1 MVRTRKRIVALGVMA
16 GLLMSGL
23 SAEAP
28 QDVNAKSKAKVL
40 SVKVTNVKKKKVTLK
55 TGKSLT
61 LKVKVSVKPNK
72 AKYKKVTFK
81 SSNQKIVK
89 VSKKGKLTAIKA
101 GSAKVTV
108 TSRQNKKKKTVIR
121 VTVKKAEHSPSQ
133 TNTVSSSPAPVPS
146 GGNGPQNSDDGNN
159 NVGGTPTATATAVPT
174 PTPTAT
180 PKPDGTSTLMR
191 KPFAEQANVGGK
203 LADLPIRSGSIQDS
217 NGAEIDGTY
226 EWENPDTVLTQEG
239 KSHHNAKFIPKDAS
253 FAEVKNISLP
263 VHTTKNQLTV
273 ESRPRVGSVTTGD
286 KLSEIKLSGGKVTD
300 AEGNAVAGTFSWAE
314 PDIRV
319 TAPGSAKYMV
329 LFTPKDTV
337 TYRTEVLYVTVKAT
351 GTEVTN
357 TTPAKKLD
365 LSGGIWKNEQAYSG
379 MWNGTFYN
387 ITPYLSDVD
396 LSQYTKLTVTA
407 NVYNT
412 SNQKITDTNSSYIGF
427 KLANRNGDW
436 GGFSDAYV
444 NRTATLSL
452 GGYDGGELYVVVQNM
467 SASVGYI
474 EITSITLEAG
484 EITNVKD
491 GSSLKMAFGDIFGKV
506 GNALSGFQI
515 NNKDCLNF
523 ISTHY
528 NSFTMG
534 NEMKPDY
541 LLGGQ
546 PTLEDKNPDGYV
558 NTADFTYPYKD
569 TKYPKINMDSIDSYL
584 ETAYANGLKMR
595 YHVFVWHQQTPQWF
609 FKKNFDETAAYVSPE
624 VMNGR
629 LEYFI
634 RNVMT
639 HIYTYKNKDGVYIG
653 REVMDNWD
661 MANEYLHNND
671 SDSKNKS
678 YWDEVYYPEYKF
690 SSKKHSGILTPV
702 YIKEAFAIGHS
713 VLEDFGLT
721 DQVSLMYNDYN
732 TYMVGDD
739 IVKMIQYFNT
749 KDEINPGAEV
759 ICDGVGMQTHLDMGY
774 PTIQSVGTNSIDKF
788 KEAGFEIQLTEM
800 DLTDK
805 SQTATSQENQ
815 IKSWYNLMM
824 LLMTQKDSG
833 AKITGITWW
842 GPSDNYS
849 WRREGVPLL
858 FSEYWKAKE
867 HYFQVIESVS
877 WYNQGD
883 TDWQLLN
890 QS

>member
-546 PTLEDKNPDGYV
+546 PTLEDKNPNGYV

-824 LLMTQKDSG
+824 LLMTQKESG

>member
-1 MVRTRKRIVALGVMA
+1 MVKTRKRIVALGVMA
-16 GLLMSGL
+16 GLLMSSL

-28 QDVNAKSKAKVL
+28 QDVNAKGKAKVL

-81 SSNQKIVK
+81 SSNRKVVK

-101 GSAKVTV
+101 GSAKVTI
-108 TSRQNKKKKTVIR
+108 TSRQNKKKKTVIK
-121 VTVKKAEHSPSQ
+121 VTVKKATPSPSE
-133 TNTVSSSPAPVPS
+133 TNTVSASPTPVPS
-146 GGNGPQNSDDGNN
+146 DGNGPQNSDNGNT
-159 NVGGTPTATATAVPT
+159 NVGGTPTATATDVPT

-191 KPFAEQANVGGK
+191 KPFAEQGNVGDT

-217 NGAEIDGTY
+217 NGADIAGTY
-226 EWENPDTVLTQEG
+226 EWENPDTVLTEEG
-239 KSHHNAKFIPKDAS
+239 KSHHSAKFIPNDAS

-263 VHTTKNQLTV
+263 VHTTKNQLTIATK
-273 ESRPRVGSVTTGD
+273 PKAGAVTTGK
-286 KLSEIKLSGGKVTD
+286 KLSQITLTGGKATD
-300 AEGNAVAGTFSWAE
+300 AEGKTVAGTFSWAE

-319 TAPGSAKYMV
+319 TTPGKTKFMV
-329 LFTPKDTV
+329 VFTPADTV
-337 TYRTEVLYVTVKAT
+337 TYRTEVIYLTVNVT
-351 GTEVTN
+351 GTAVTD
-357 TTPAKKLD
+357 TTPPKKVD

-387 ITPYLSDVD
+387 ITPYLSGVD
-396 LSQYTKLTVTA
+396 LSQFSKLTVTA

-412 SNQKITDTNSSYIGF
+412 SNQKITDTNSNYIGF
-427 KLANRNGDW
+427 KLANANGDW
-436 GGFSDAYV
+436 SGFSDAYV
-444 NRTATLSL
+444 NSTATLSL
-452 GGYDGGELYVVVQNM
+452 GGYAGGDLYLVVQNM

-491 GSSLKMAFGDIFGKV
+491 GSTLKKAFGDIFGKV
-506 GNALSGFQI
+506 GSALNGYQI

-528 NSFTMG
+528 NSITMG
-534 NEMKPDY
+534 NEMKPDF
-541 LLGGQ
+541 LLSSRT

-569 TKYPKINMDSIDSYL
+569 TKYPRINMDSIDSYL
-584 ETAYANGLKMR
+584 ETAYANGLRMR

-609 FKKNFDETAAYVSPE
+609 FKKNFDQNAAYVSPE

-639 HIYTYKNKDGVYIG
+639 HIYNYKNKDGVYIG
-653 REVMDNWD
+653 REVIDNWD
-661 MANEYLHNND
+661 MANEYLHNYD
-671 SDSKNKS
+671 SDSKSKS
-678 YWDEVYYPEYKF
+678 YWDEVYYPDYKF

-702 YIKEAFAIGHS
+702 YIKQAFAIGHS
-713 VLEDFGLT
+713 ILEDYGLT
-721 DQVSLMYNDYN
+721 DKVSLMYNDFN

-739 IVKMIQYFNT
+739 IVKMIRYFNT
-749 KDEINPGAEV
+749 KDEVNPDAEV
-759 ICDGVGMQTHLDMGY
+759 ICDGVGMQTHLDLSY
-774 PTIQSVGTNSIDKF
+774 PSIQSVGTNSIDKF

-800 DLTDK
+800 DLTDY
-805 SQTATSQENQ
+805 SQTETTQENQ

-824 LLMTQKDSG
+824 LLMTEKESG

-842 GPSDNYS
+842 GPSDNHS
-849 WRREGVPLL
+849 WRSDGVPLL
-858 FSEYWKAKE
+858 FREYWKAKE
-867 HYFQVIESVS
+867 HYFQVIESAS
-877 WYNQGD
+877 CYNQGD
-883 TDWQLLN
+883 TEWQ
-890 QS
+890 S